1 MNVIENLFGVFL
13 FRRRKRG
20 TSHLALHARLTQN
33 AKQTRARNREREEA
47 KEAQLHAETQAAG
60 GRNAK
65 KLALKKKVWDPT
77 KTTNE
82 AADSASGAAAASRKR
97 AASTTGT
104 AKPPK
109 KVKSQVVKPQNLD
122 SGAYSSVR
130 STSSVIQLEID
141 FEDGMDVDAPV
152 VAEPKKRAKPSKAA
166 PKTSKSQSGA
176 TDPARNGEDAIL
188 FNSVMHELYLKV
200 SGAKPTAESASGSA
214 NNVISLRIAE

>member
-1 MNVIENLFGVFL
+1 MGSDTDLSASSEDE
-13 FRRRKRG
+13 K
-20 TSHLALHARLTQN
+20 LTTAQK
-33 AKQTRARNREREEA
+33 AKQTRARERRP
-47 KEAQLHAETQAAG
+47 KKPSYMQRHVKAAG

-97 AASTTGT
+97 AASTTGP

-188 FNSVMHELYLKV
+188 FNSVMHELYQKV
-200 SGAKPTAESASGSA
+200 SGAKPTAASASGSA